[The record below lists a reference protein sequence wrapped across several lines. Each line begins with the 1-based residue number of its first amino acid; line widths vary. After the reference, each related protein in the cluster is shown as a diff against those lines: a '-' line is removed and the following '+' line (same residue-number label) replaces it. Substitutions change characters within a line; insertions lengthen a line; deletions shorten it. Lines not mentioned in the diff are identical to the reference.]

1 MSQTE
6 ILHSYRHILRN
17 LIRGVND
24 VRKARNVATKQ
35 LRLAYRD
42 PDGVYD
48 AEATRRTVWFLKAAA
63 QQNGIEHKILKNL
76 IEVRRRRE
84 EKQGD
89 WNAALRKAKAKG
101 G

>member
-6 ILHSYRHILRN
+6 ILHSYRHLLRS

-24 VRKARNVATKQ
+24 ARKARHVATKQ

-42 PDGVYD
+42 PNGVYD
-48 AEATRRTVWFLKAAA
+48 AEATKRTVWFLKAAA
-63 QQNGIEHKILKNL
+63 KQSGIEHKILKNL
-76 IEVRRRRE
+76 IEVRRRRD
-84 EKQGD
+84 EKRDD
-89 WNAALRKAKAKG
+89 WNAVLKKVKGKG